1 METAPSYRGPFLDN
15 QLLVELHALLDAE
28 EALLLEG

>member
-1 METAPSYRGPFLDN
+1 METAPFMRGPFLDN
-15 QLLVELHALLDAE
+15 QLLVELPALLDAV